1 MTTTE
6 IENYYYKAE
15 MPKIR
20 KQLAE
25 FKEEIG
31 IWGKAD
37 RWKYLLGQLIDIDDQ
52 IAWIHLDYK
61 KAMKSDSP
69 YFERGLTAARLK
81 VLVPEREKVM
91 REMTS
96 IERIFEGKGG
106 KSEITE
112 DMIERAR
119 AHPIEDL
126 IELRRKTALCP
137 FHPDRN
143 PSMGIKNNRF
153 NCFACG
159 AKGDVIEFMMRRD
172 CISFI
177 EAVKSLS

>member
-1 MTTTE
+1 MDTPRLQESNE
-6 IENYYYKAE
+6 I
-15 MPKIR
+15 
-20 KQLAE
+20 
-25 FKEEIG
+25 
-31 IWGKAD
+31 
-37 RWKYLLGQLIDIDDQ
+37 
-52 IAWIHLDYK
+52 
-61 KAMKSDSP
+61 SDHIL
-69 YFERGLTAARLK
+69 ERGLTAARLK

-143 PSMGIKNNRF
+143 PSMGIKNNRS
-153 NCFACG
+153 N
-159 AKGDVIEFMMRRD
+159 VLHVVQREM
-172 CISFI
+172 
-177 EAVKSLS
+177 